1 MKQVQSIMTKLDDN
15 GDGTISWKEMKEKWS
30 IEHWNIYSL
39 LWVKVSKNINIFFKS
54 LIFYVLD
61 NLQVKK

>member
-1 MKQVQSIMTKLDDN
+1 MIMAMEPFPGKR
-15 GDGTISWKEMKEKWS
+15 WKKNDLLN
-30 IEHWNIYSL
+30 IEIIYSL

-61 NLQVKK
+61 NLQVKKIKSPWNIIYFV